1 MPAGCVPDAVV
12 DGPAV
17 KAPKRDAD
25 WLPPRTGREPPWAA
39 HGAAVLERRFQ
50 GLAVVMVLTIL
61 VAVACLFT
69 GQVVAMV
76 LGPALA
82 VTGGYVGFAAERRL
96 RAARRTGWRDAT
108 VTLDRVATLGTSG
121 TVAVTFA
128 DGSRIDLR
136 PLRAGPAVKALSELP
151 GLPAIIAG
159 HGPAMTVLVP
169 PNPPLRERPV
179 LFPARAAT
187 YRWRP

>member
-1 MPAGCVPDAVV
+1 M
-12 DGPAV
+12 
-17 KAPKRDAD
+17 KARERYAD
-25 WLPPRTGREPPWAA
+25 WLPPREGREPPWAA
-39 HGAAVLERRFQ
+39 HGAAFLERRFQ
-50 GLAVVMVLTIL
+50 GWAVVMVLEIL

-82 VTGGYVGFAAERRL
+82 ATGAYAGFAAERRM
-96 RAARRTGWRDAT
+96 RAARRTGWRSAT
-108 VTLDRVATLGTSG
+108 VMLDRVATLGTSG

-136 PLRAGPAVKALSELP
+136 PLQAGMAVKALSELS
-151 GLPAIIAG
+151 GRPAIIAG

-169 PNPPLRERPV
+169 PKPPLRDRPV
-179 LFPARAAT
+179 VFPARAAT
-187 YRWRP
+187 YRWRL